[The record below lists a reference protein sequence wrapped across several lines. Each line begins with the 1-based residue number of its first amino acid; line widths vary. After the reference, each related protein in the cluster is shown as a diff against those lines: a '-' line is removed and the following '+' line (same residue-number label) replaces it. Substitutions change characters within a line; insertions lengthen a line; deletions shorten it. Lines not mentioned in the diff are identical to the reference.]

1 MKSSYLFKFLLTLV
15 LFIAV
20 GHVNAANRGVIS
32 GKVIDKHTKQPIPYV
47 AVTLGVLP
55 DSTVKKSVLT
65 DDQGNFKFEEVAE
78 GKYVVGAY
86 MVGYGRKHS
95 KPIVCRQTSVK
106 VDDIVLENT
115 IIKEVTVVGKRPEIE
130 MKADRTVMNIE
141 NTVTA
146 AAENAYEVLRKAPGV
161 NIDKDDKISLKGK
174 EGVLVTINDKSTYL
188 SGQDLANYLKT
199 LNGTEI
205 EKVELITTPPARY
218 EAAGN
223 VGIINIK
230 LKKNNKIGI
239 NGSTNAGILITRK
252 VGGNAGIN
260 LNMRQGKLNT
270 FASISGNKGFYKSK
284 NMVDK
289 RINGDTAQI
298 YQKVKSLGDWG
309 SLNFRVGADYD
320 INKRHTIGVM
330 ARSNFSEED
339 GDQTTLTNLNLRNG
353 DLGKRLI
360 SKNEDGEH
368 NKNFSYNLNYK
379 FTIDTS
385 GRSLNVDADY
395 VQYRNRGYQNGDTY
409 YYNGAGT
416 EISHPVYIKDT
427 KPSDIYIKSF
437 RADYVHP
444 FSKIVTLE
452 TGVKGSL
459 VNSDNNLKSE
469 KMVFPMTDYINDLG
483 RSNHFKYEESI
494 LAGYA
499 SIAYEKAGWSVKG
512 GLRAEQTWGRGNQV
526 TIGTIN
532 KRNSLDFFPTFY
544 VMRTINEKNSLSF
557 SYNRRIDRPSYSKM
571 NPFVSRIDEYTY
583 QEGNPNLR
591 AQYTDNIEINHSWA
605 NRVFTSIS
613 YSHTKDVQMQVLE
626 EVDIVKPAN
635 GGTSENVKASKI
647 VERNI
652 KDLNGF
658 TCNVSANF
666 QPFKWYRT
674 NTNLTGMYNSY
685 NRGEGK
691 SGNSKLMY
699 MIYSSNSFILPKSY
713 VFEVMLRYN
722 SPMAYGMIDLK
733 SQSSVNIGLQKKL
746 LAGKITLK
754 ASADDIFKTMN
765 SRARANYDGMNLY
778 TKSEWT
784 SQRINLSVVYRF
796 GSKDVKQARQR
807 STSSEEEQNRTG
819 K

>member
-1 MKSSYLFKFLLTLV
+1 
-15 LFIAV
+15 
-20 GHVNAANRGVIS
+20 
-32 GKVIDKHTKQPIPYV
+32 
-47 AVTLGVLP
+47 
-55 DSTVKKSVLT
+55 
-65 DDQGNFKFEEVAE
+65 
-78 GKYVVGAY
+78 
-86 MVGYGRKHS
+86 
-95 KPIVCRQTSVK
+95 
-106 VDDIVLENT
+106 
-115 IIKEVTVVGKRPEIE
+115 
-130 MKADRTVMNIE
+130 
-141 NTVTA
+141 
-146 AAENAYEVLRKAPGV
+146 
-161 NIDKDDKISLKGK
+161 
-174 EGVLVTINDKSTYL
+174 
-188 SGQDLANYLKT
+188 
-199 LNGTEI
+199 
-205 EKVELITTPPARY
+205 
-218 EAAGN
+218 
-223 VGIINIK
+223 
-230 LKKNNKIGI
+230 
-239 NGSTNAGILITRK
+239 
-252 VGGNAGIN
+252 
-260 LNMRQGKLNT
+260 
-270 FASISGNKGFYKSK
+270 
-284 NMVDK
+284 
-289 RINGDTAQI
+289 
-298 YQKVKSLGDWG
+298 
-309 SLNFRVGADYD
+309 
-320 INKRHTIGVM
+320 
-330 ARSNFSEED
+330 
-339 GDQTTLTNLNLRNG
+339 
-353 DLGKRLI
+353 
-360 SKNEDGEH
+360 
-368 NKNFSYNLNYK
+368 
-379 FTIDTS
+379 
-385 GRSLNVDADY
+385 
-395 VQYRNRGYQNGDTY
+395 
-409 YYNGAGT
+409 
-416 EISHPVYIKDT
+416 
-427 KPSDIYIKSF
+427 
-437 RADYVHP
+437 
-444 FSKIVTLE
+444 
-452 TGVKGSL
+452 
-459 VNSDNNLKSE
+459 
-469 KMVFPMTDYINDLG
+469 MTDYINDLG